1 MLHAFCSFPGLTLLN
16 AKDTA
21 TGCPNDALFLKQGEH
36 LMKKGVYRPAL
47 FYLTQ
52 SLKIKPE
59 CKVTFNQFF
68 CVKIWRWNLPHFDFI
83 QVFVFV
89 HDEVLFDEQK
99 QPRTTDTKIIQKK
112 K

>member
-1 MLHAFCSFPGLTLLN
+1 MLHTFCSFPGLTLLN

-59 CKVTFNQFF
+59 SKVTFNQFF
-68 CVKIWRWNLPHFDFI
+68 CVKI
-83 QVFVFV
+83 
-89 HDEVLFDEQK
+89 
-99 QPRTTDTKIIQKK
+99 
-112 K
+112 